1 MHPMTIAN
9 LKEAFAGESQ
19 AHMRYILFA
28 EQAAAEGFPEM
39 ARMFHA
45 IAFAERVHARN
56 HYQALQELGASPAN
70 IATCI
75 AGENYEIEEMY
86 PAFRAVAQLQG
97 ESAAIQSTYYALEAE
112 KIHSAMYADALSS
125 VGAGADLTVGTLQ
138 ICDVCGHTRE
148 GEVPDK
154 CPICNA
160 TREHFHEF

>member
-1 MHPMTIAN
+1 MHPMTAAN

-28 EQAAAEGFPEM
+28 ERAAAEGFPEM
-39 ARMFHA
+39 ARMFKA
-45 IAFAERVHARN
+45 IAFAERIHARN
-56 HYQALQELGASPAN
+56 HYEALEELAGSPAN
-70 IATCI
+70 IANCI

-112 KIHSAMYADALSS
+112 KIHAAMYSDALSS
-125 VGAGADLTVGTLQ
+125 IGAGSDLTVGTLQ

-148 GEVPDK
+148 GEAPDK
-154 CPICNA
+154 CPICSA
-160 TREHFHEF
+160 TREHFREF